1 MTTKNALIGLWA
13 HASLHAGAGSSV
25 DGVDLPIQ
33 REGHSAWPCVFGSS
47 VKGALRAKAEDTL
60 GKEGAKSIALVFG
73 PDSSSDNASEHA
85 GALLVS
91 DAKLLLL
98 PVRSLTSHFKWV
110 TCPALLQRL
119 VRDAQRLGAKSI
131 QDITLPAIADDI
143 ALIALVAGQNTADLF
158 LEEYRFKAQS
168 HDLSGLIETINQLTG
183 IAVTDLTEQLVI
195 VSNNQFNYLAKYAT
209 PVTPHIAIDNDKKTV
224 KPGALWY
231 EETLPPETVLYFA
244 LSAHRSR
251 AKVSEQ
257 NIGLNE
263 EQILHCITQDLFG
276 ASPYLQIGG
285 NETVGMGW
293 CKVTVVEA

>member
-1 MTTKNALIGLWA
+1 MTTKNALLGLWA
-13 HASLHAGAGSSV
+13 QASIHAGAGSSV

-47 VKGALRAKAEDTL
+47 VKGALRTKTEDKL
-60 GKEGAKSIALVFG
+60 GKNNPSIAYVFG
-73 PDSSSDNASEHA
+73 PDSSGDNASEHA

-119 VRDAQRLGAKSI
+119 QRDVNRLGLGLKIKDDVVPEKGEAVVAKTH
-131 QDITLPAIADDI
+131 DT
-143 ALIALVAGQNTADLF
+143 DLF
-158 LEEYRFKAQS
+158 LEEYRFTTRAEDLISLIKA
-168 HDLSGLIETINQLTG
+168 INQLTD
-183 IAVTDLTEQLVI
+183 IAIEDLTEQLVI
-195 VSNNQFNYLAKYAT
+195 VSNDQFSYLAKYAT
-209 PVTPHIAIDNDKKTV
+209 PVTPHIAIENDTKTV

-251 AKVSEQ
+251 AKESDISAEA
-257 NIGLNE
+257 ILN
-263 EQILHCITQDLFG
+263 CITQDLFG
-276 ASPYLQIGG
+276 ASPYLQLGG

-293 CKVTVVEA
+293 CKVTVLEA

>member
-1 MTTKNALIGLWA
+1 MTTKNVLIGLWA
-13 HASLHAGAGSSV
+13 HASIHAGAGSSV

-47 VKGALRAKAEDTL
+47 VKGALRAKAEDKL
-60 GKEGAKSIALVFG
+60 GKDNASISFVFG
-73 PDSSSDNASEHA
+73 PDSSSDKASEHA

-119 VRDAQRLGAKSI
+119 VRDAQRLGVKSV
-131 QDITLPAIADDI
+131 QDITLPDIADDV
-143 ALIALVAGQNTADLF
+143 ALLAGQNTADLF

-168 HDLSGLIETINQLTG
+168 HDLSGLIETIIQLTE
-183 IAVTDLTEQLVI
+183 IAVNDLTEQLVI

-209 PVTPHIAIDNDKKTV
+209 PVRPHIAIDNERKTV

-244 LSAHRSR
+244 LSAQRAR
-251 AKVSEQ
+251 AKDSTFQ
-257 NIGLNE
+257 AD
-263 EQILHCITQDLFG
+263 QILDCVTQEVFG
-276 ASPYLQIGG
+276 DSPYLQLGG

-293 CKVTVVEA
+293 CKVTIVEA

>member
-1 MTTKNALIGLWA
+1 MTTKNALLGLWA
-13 HASLHAGAGSSV
+13 EASIHAGAGSSV

-33 REGHSAWPCVFGSS
+33 REGHSDWPCVFGSS
-47 VKGALRAKAEDTL
+47 VKGALRTKTEDKL
-60 GKEGAKSIALVFG
+60 GKNNPSIAFVFG
-73 PDSSSDNASEHA
+73 PDSTSDKASEHA

-119 VRDAQRLGAKSI
+119 QRDVTRLGLGLQVGTDFAPQKGEAVVAKPY
-131 QDITLPAIADDI
+131 DT
-143 ALIALVAGQNTADLF
+143 DLF
-158 LEEYRFKAQS
+158 LEEYRFTTRTE
-168 HDLSGLIETINQLTG
+168 DLTLLLNAIHQLTG
-183 IAVTDLTEQLVI
+183 IAIDDLTEQLVI
-195 VSNNQFNYLAKYAT
+195 VSNDQFSYLAKYAT
-209 PVTPHIAIDNDKKTV
+209 PVTPHIAIDNDRKTV

-251 AKVSEQ
+251 AKDSDMPASA
-257 NIGLNE
+257 ILN
-263 EQILHCITQDLFG
+263 CITHDLFG
-276 ASPYLQIGG
+276 ASPYLQLGG

-293 CKVTVVEA
+293 CKVTVLEA

>member
-13 HASLHAGAGSSV
+13 HASIHAGAGSSV

-60 GKEGAKSIALVFG
+60 GKDNASIAFVFG

-119 VRDAQRLGAKSI
+119 VRDAQRLGVKSV
-131 QDITLPAIADDI
+131 QDITLPDIADDV
-143 ALIALVAGQNTADLF
+143 ALVAGQNTGDLF
-158 LEEYRFKAQS
+158 LEEYRFKTEFQ
-168 HDLSGLIETINQLTG
+168 DLTVLCDLVNQLTG
-183 IAVTDLTEQLVI
+183 IAITDLTEQLVI
-195 VSNNQFNYLAKYAT
+195 VSNNQFNYLARYAT

-224 KPGALWY
+224 KTGALWY

-251 AKVSEQ
+251 AKDTD
-257 NIGLNE
+257 IKA
-263 EQILHCITQDLFG
+263 EQILNSITQDLFG
-276 ASPYLQIGG
+276 ASPYLQVGG

>member
-13 HASLHAGAGSSV
+13 HASIHAGAGSSV

-60 GKEGAKSIALVFG
+60 GKDNASIAFVFG
-73 PDSSSDNASEHA
+73 PDSSSDNTSEHA

-119 VRDAQRLGAKSI
+119 VRDAQRLGVKSV
-131 QDITLPAIADDI
+131 QDITLPDIADDV
-143 ALIALVAGQNTADLF
+143 ALVAGQNTGDLF
-158 LEEYRFKAQS
+158 LEEYRFKTEFQ
-168 HDLSGLIETINQLTG
+168 DLTVLCDLVNQLTG
-183 IAVTDLTEQLVI
+183 IAITDLTEQLVI
-195 VSNNQFNYLAKYAT
+195 VSNNQFNYLARYAT

-224 KPGALWY
+224 KTGALWY

-251 AKVSEQ
+251 AKDTD
-257 NIGLNE
+257 IKA
-263 EQILHCITQDLFG
+263 EQILNSITQDLFG
-276 ASPYLQIGG
+276 ASPYLQVGG

>member
-1 MTTKNALIGLWA
+1 MTTKNALLGLWA
-13 HASLHAGAGSSV
+13 EASIHAGAGSSV

-47 VKGALRAKAEDTL
+47 VKGALRTKTEDKL
-60 GKEGAKSIALVFG
+60 GKDNPSIAFVFG
-73 PDSSSDNASEHA
+73 PDSTSDKASEHA

-119 VRDAQRLGAKSI
+119 QRDVTRLGLGLQVGAEFAPEKSEAVVAKPY
-131 QDITLPAIADDI
+131 DT
-143 ALIALVAGQNTADLF
+143 DLF
-158 LEEYRFKAQS
+158 LEEYRFTTRTEDLTVLLKAI
-168 HDLSGLIETINQLTG
+168 HQLTG
-183 IAVTDLTEQLVI
+183 IALADLTEQLAI
-195 VSNNQFNYLAKYAT
+195 VSNDQFSYLAKYAT
-209 PVTPHIAIDNDKKTV
+209 PVTPHIAIDNDRKTV

-251 AKVSEQ
+251 AKDSDMPASA
-257 NIGLNE
+257 ILN
-263 EQILHCITQDLFG
+263 CITQDLFG
-276 ASPYLQIGG
+276 ASPYLQLGG

-293 CKVTVVEA
+293 CKVTVLEA

>member
-13 HASLHAGAGSSV
+13 HASIHAGAGSSV

-33 REGHSAWPCVFGSS
+33 REGHSDWPCVFGSS

-60 GKEGAKSIALVFG
+60 GKDNASIAFVFG
-73 PDSSSDNASEHA
+73 PDSSSDKASEHA

-119 VRDAQRLGAKSI
+119 VRDAQRLGVKSI
-131 QDITLPAIADDI
+131 QDITLSDIADDV
-143 ALIALVAGQNTADLF
+143 ALVAGQNTADLF

-168 HDLSGLIETINQLTG
+168 HDLSGLIEVINQLTG

-195 VSNNQFNYLAKYAT
+195 VSNNQFNYLAKDAT

-244 LSAHRSR
+244 LSAQRAR
-251 AKVSEQ
+251 AKDSTLQ
-257 NIGLNE
+257 A
-263 EQILHCITQDLFG
+263 EQILACVTQELFG
-276 ASPYLQIGG
+276 DSPYLQLGG

-293 CKVTVVEA
+293 CKVTLVEA

>member
-13 HASLHAGAGSSV
+13 HASIHAGAGSSV

-33 REGHSAWPCVFGSS
+33 REGHSDWPCVFGSS

-73 PDSSSDNASEHA
+73 PDSNSDNASEHA

-119 VRDAQRLGAKSI
+119 VRDAQRLGVKSI
-131 QDITLPAIADDI
+131 QDITLSDIADDV
-143 ALIALVAGQNTADLF
+143 ALVAGQNTADLF

-168 HDLSGLIETINQLTG
+168 HDLSGLIEVINQLTG

-244 LSAHRSR
+244 LSAQRAR
-251 AKVSEQ
+251 AKDSTLQ
-257 NIGLNE
+257 A
-263 EQILHCITQDLFG
+263 EQILACVTQELFG
-276 ASPYLQIGG
+276 DSPYLQLGG

-293 CKVTVVEA
+293 CKVTLVEA

>member
-13 HASLHAGAGSSV
+13 HASIHAGAGSSV

-73 PDSSSDNASEHA
+73 PDSNSDNASEHA

-143 ALIALVAGQNTADLF
+143 ALVAGQNTAYLF
-158 LEEYRFKAQS
+158 LEEYRFETQS

-183 IAVTDLTEQLVI
+183 IAVTDLEKQLVI
-195 VSNNQFNYLAKYAT
+195 VSCDQFNYLARYAT

-224 KPGALWY
+224 KNGHLWY

-251 AKVSEQ
+251 AKDTD
-257 NIGLNE
+257 IKA
-263 EQILHCITQDLFG
+263 EQILNSITQDLFG
-276 ASPYLQIGG
+276 ASPYLQLGG

>member
-13 HASLHAGAGSSV
+13 HASIHAGAGSSV

-33 REGHSAWPCVFGSS
+33 REGHSDWPCVFGSS

-60 GKEGAKSIALVFG
+60 GKDNASIAFVFG
-73 PDSSSDNASEHA
+73 PDSSSDKASEHA

-119 VRDAQRLGAKSI
+119 VRDAQRLGVKSI
-131 QDITLPAIADDI
+131 QDITLSDIADDV
-143 ALIALVAGQNTADLF
+143 ALVAGQNTADLF

-168 HDLSGLIETINQLTG
+168 HDLSGLIEVINQLTG

-244 LSAHRSR
+244 LSAQRAR
-251 AKVSEQ
+251 AKDSTLQ
-257 NIGLNE
+257 A
-263 EQILHCITQDLFG
+263 EQILACVTQELFG
-276 ASPYLQIGG
+276 DSPYLQLGG

-293 CKVTVVEA
+293 CKVTLVEA

>member
-13 HASLHAGAGSSV
+13 HASIHAGAGSSV

-33 REGHSAWPCVFGSS
+33 REGHSDWPCVFGSS

-60 GKEGAKSIALVFG
+60 GKDNASIAFVFG
-73 PDSSSDNASEHA
+73 PDSSSDKASEHA

-119 VRDAQRLGAKSI
+119 VRDAQRLGVKSI
-131 QDITLPAIADDI
+131 QDITLSDIADDV
-143 ALIALVAGQNTADLF
+143 ALVAGQNTADLF

-168 HDLSGLIETINQLTG
+168 HDLSGLIEVINQLTG

-244 LSAHRSR
+244 LSAQRAR
-251 AKVSEQ
+251 AKDSTLQ
-257 NIGLNE
+257 A
-263 EQILHCITQDLFG
+263 EQILACVTQELFG
-276 ASPYLQIGG
+276 DSSYLQIGG

>member
-1 MTTKNALIGLWA
+1 MTTKNALLGLWA
-13 HASLHAGAGSSV
+13 EASIHAGAGSSV

-47 VKGALRAKAEDTL
+47 VKGALRTKTEDKL
-60 GKEGAKSIALVFG
+60 GKDNPSIAFVFG
-73 PDSSSDNASEHA
+73 PDSTSDKASEHA

-119 VRDAQRLGAKSI
+119 QRDVTRLGLGLQVGADFALEKSEAVVAKPEES
-131 QDITLPAIADDI
+131 
-143 ALIALVAGQNTADLF
+143 GLF
-158 LEEYRFKAQS
+158 LEEYRFTTRTEDLTVLIKAI
-168 HDLSGLIETINQLTG
+168 HQLTG
-183 IAVTDLTEQLVI
+183 IALTDLTEQLAI
-195 VSNNQFNYLAKYAT
+195 VSNDQFSYLAKYAT
-209 PVTPHIAIDNDKKTV
+209 PVTPHIAIDNDRKTV

-251 AKVSEQ
+251 AKDSDMPASA
-257 NIGLNE
+257 ILN
-263 EQILHCITQDLFG
+263 CITQDLFG
-276 ASPYLQIGG
+276 ASPYLQLGG

-293 CKVTVVEA
+293 CKVTVLEA

>member
-13 HASLHAGAGSSV
+13 HASIHAGAGSSV

-33 REGHSAWPCVFGSS
+33 REGHSDWPCVFGSS

-60 GKEGAKSIALVFG
+60 GKDNASIAFVFG
-73 PDSSSDNASEHA
+73 PDSSSDKASEHA

-119 VRDAQRLGAKSI
+119 VRDAQRLGVKSI
-131 QDITLPAIADDI
+131 QDITLSDIADDV
-143 ALIALVAGQNTADLF
+143 ALVAGQNTADLF
-158 LEEYRFKAQS
+158 LEEYRFNAQFL
-168 HDLSGLIETINQLTG
+168 DLSGLIEVINQLTG

-244 LSAHRSR
+244 LSAQRAR
-251 AKVSEQ
+251 AKDSTLQ
-257 NIGLNE
+257 A
-263 EQILHCITQDLFG
+263 EQILACVTQELFG
-276 ASPYLQIGG
+276 DSPYLQLGG

-293 CKVTVVEA
+293 CKVTLVEA

>member
-13 HASLHAGAGSSV
+13 HASIHAGAGSSV

-33 REGHSAWPCVFGSS
+33 REGHSDWPCVFGSS

-60 GKEGAKSIALVFG
+60 GKDNASIAFVFG
-73 PDSSSDNASEHA
+73 PDSSSDKTSEHA

-119 VRDAQRLGAKSI
+119 VRDAQRLGVKSI
-131 QDITLPAIADDI
+131 QDITLQAINDDI
-143 ALIALVAGQNTADLF
+143 ALVASQNTADLF
-158 LEEYRFKAQS
+158 LEEYRFNAQF
-168 HDLSGLIETINQLTG
+168 HDLSGLIEVINQLTG
-183 IAVTDLTEQLVI
+183 IAVTDLTEQLVV

-209 PVTPHIAIDNDKKTV
+209 PVTPHIAINNETKTV

-244 LSAHRSR
+244 LSAQRSR
-251 AKVSEQ
+251 AKVIDQ
-257 NIGLNE
+257 VPGLSA
-263 EQILHCITQDLFG
+263 EQIFKCVTDQVFG
-276 ASPYLQIGG
+276 DQLYLQLGG

-293 CKVTVVEA
+293 CKVTLVEA

>member
-60 GKEGAKSIALVFG
+60 GKDNASIAFVFG
-73 PDSSSDNASEHA
+73 PDSNSDNTSEHA

-119 VRDAQRLGAKSI
+119 VRDAQRLGVKSV
-131 QDITLPAIADDI
+131 QDITLPDIADDV
-143 ALIALVAGQNTADLF
+143 ALVAGQNTGNLF
-158 LEEYRFKAQS
+158 LEEYRFKINSQ
-168 HDLSGLIETINQLTG
+168 DLSALSALINQLTG
-183 IAVTDLTEQLVI
+183 IAVIDLTKQLVI
-195 VSNNQFNYLAKYAT
+195 VSDDQFNYLARYAT

-224 KPGALWY
+224 KTGALWY

-251 AKVSEQ
+251 AKDTD
-257 NIGLNE
+257 IKA
-263 EQILHCITQDLFG
+263 EQILNSITQDLFG
-276 ASPYLQIGG
+276 ASPYLQLGG